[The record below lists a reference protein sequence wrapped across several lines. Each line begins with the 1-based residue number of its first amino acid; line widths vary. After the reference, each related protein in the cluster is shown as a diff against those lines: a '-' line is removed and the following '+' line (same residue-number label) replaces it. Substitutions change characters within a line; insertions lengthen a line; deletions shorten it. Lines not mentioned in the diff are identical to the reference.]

1 MKVKVVKELCIG
13 AANCVATEPNVF
25 ALDEQNKAY
34 LQKDEQKVQ
43 DEWVDAK
50 DLGVSEEQI
59 LLAAQS
65 CPTQAIIVADD
76 KGKQLWPPKS

>member
-25 ALDEQNKAY
+25 ALDENNKAY
-34 LQKDEQKVQ
+34 IKKGDKQVQ
-43 DEWVDAK
+43 DEWVDVK
-50 DLGVSEEQI
+50 ELGVSEEQI

-65 CPTQAIIVADD
+65 CPTQAIVVADD
-76 KGKQLWPPKS
+76 NGKQLWPAV